1 MQNLG
6 GNMAGNVSNSGDN
19 AAQAAEA
26 ARQAEVARQA
36 AEAAAAAQAT
46 AAAAQQAAQQ
56 DQATTPAPQEP
67 QRVASTPATDQQITA
82 KKDQLAT
89 QQALVDKATARADAT
104 NNPELKAQATEL
116 AKTYDAR
123 EKATL
128 AADVYHY
135 GSETPTAAPVGW
147 LRGSEHPE
155 LLSKVGLTNADL
167 APKESEFRA
176 EVYFP
181 DPRMGNTESKPVISY
196 KGTTPNSAENWIS
209 NFTQGTGSPTAY
221 YDRAMS
227 VAMKVESKTDGNFE
241 VTGHSL
247 GGGMASAAS
256 AVTGAKTTTF
266 NSAGLHPNTA
276 KTYLAQFNREPV
288 NTDNNVKAYQVD
300 GDILTS
306 VQEAASELTPKRADQ
321 VADILHKAL
330 PLANNPIAR
339 GIAEK
344 NGQHIPDLSGLMSA
358 QGSDLLG
365 MREAVG
371 EQIKMPAVNADGTP
385 RPYMDPMGGANGI
398 IAHADSAISAFERP
412 IGQGGQIGAI
422 PGNAIVGGSKVV
434 GDTITGVG
442 GNVAGTIRDGGA
454 LVNQKLDSAGRIA
467 NTAITDK
474 TNAADQ
480 AISGAGRSA
489 NSSLDTTGRNINT
502 SLDQTGNNV
511 RSSLDSQ
518 GADVRKNMREFGE
531 RGGWFTG
538 MLMDGA
544 GAVAEFGHNATGYVT
559 DKTLDV
565 GGAVANKTL
574 DVTGNVLQFGGNL
587 TGKIVSGTGNV
598 AGAVTDKTLDVA
610 GNVAQTGT
618 NITSNVVGIGSN
630 VVGSATSIVGGAVG
644 KPIAAVGEK
653 TGQVVGIPIGILA
666 ARNAYMSDPI
676 LQRAG
681 ASAGEMV
688 ARHSSYQDSLNF
700 VVKQQEAELRSA
712 LR

>member
-1 MQNLG
+1 
-6 GNMAGNVSNSGDN
+6 MAANISNSGDRGDS
-19 AAQAAEA
+19 AAQA
-26 ARQAEVARQA
+26 AEVARQA
-36 AEAAAAAQAT
+36 EAARHAAEAAAAQAA

-56 DQATTPAPQEP
+56 NQVAAQEP
-67 QRVASTPATDQQITA
+67 PEQQRVASTPATDQQIAA
-82 KKDQLAT
+82 KKDQLDA
-89 QQALVDKATARADAT
+89 QQGLVNKATMRADAT
-104 NNPELKAQATEL
+104 NDMELKAQANEL
-116 AKTYDAR
+116 ASTYDAR

-135 GSETPTAAPVGW
+135 GSEPPKVAPVGW

-155 LLSKVGLTNADL
+155 LLSQVGLTREDL

-181 DPRMGNTESKPVISY
+181 DPRMGNTDTKPVISY
-196 KGTTPNSAENWIS
+196 KGTTPNSAEDWIS

-266 NSAGLHPNTA
+266 NAAGLHPDTA
-276 KTYLAQFNREPV
+276 KTYLAQFNRRPV

-306 VQEAASELTPKRADQ
+306 VQEAAGELTPKRADQ
-321 VADILHKAL
+321 VAGILHKAL

-339 GIAEK
+339 GIAER

-365 MREAVG
+365 MREAAG

-385 RPYMDPMGGANGI
+385 RPYMDPMGGPNGI
-398 IAHADSAISAFERP
+398 ISHADSAINAFERP
-412 IGQGGQIGAI
+412 IAQGGQIGAT

-442 GNVAGTIRDGGA
+442 SNVAGTIRESGA
-454 LVNQKLDSAGRIA
+454 AVNQTLDRAGRTA
-467 NTAITDK
+467 NNVITGN
-474 TNAADQ
+474 TNAADR
-480 AISGAGRSA
+480 AISGAGRAA
-489 NSSLDTTGRNINT
+489 NSSLDTAGRNINT
-502 SLDQTGNNV
+502 ALDQTGTNI

-538 MLMDGA
+538 MIMDGA

-559 DKTLDV
+559 DKTLDA

-574 DVTGNVLQFGGNL
+574 DVTGNVVQFGGNL

-598 AGAVTDKTLDVA
+598 AGTIADKSLDVA
-610 GNVAQTGT
+610 GNIAQTGT

-630 VVGSATSIVGGAVG
+630 VIGKATSIAGGVIG

-653 TGQVVGIPIGILA
+653 TGQVVGIPIGVLA
-666 ARNAYMSDPI
+666 ARNAYMSDPV

-681 ASAGEMV
+681 TSAGEMV